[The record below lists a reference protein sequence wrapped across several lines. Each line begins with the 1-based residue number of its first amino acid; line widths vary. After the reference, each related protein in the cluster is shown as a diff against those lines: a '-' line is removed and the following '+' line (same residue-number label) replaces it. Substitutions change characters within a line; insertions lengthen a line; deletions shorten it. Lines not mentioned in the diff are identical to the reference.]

1 MANPFEKRATEYLR
15 DDEAF
20 LSVVTPEPLV
30 TFFKKPASE
39 DKLYDRLAIVI
50 GTPGS
55 GKTTLA
61 RLFQYSTLS
70 TLLKNTSFSNYKP
83 LLDTL
88 TMCGVIEDGKPKI
101 LGGRVPLE
109 SEYREFWEFP
119 YPEDLK
125 FRLMTTLLQ
134 ARAVLMWLRNVQAAG
149 VAIEQVEIV
158 PRPEAE
164 AALISIGG
172 TNATDVL
179 NKAREIE
186 LAIYKISAALIP
198 PDIKNID
205 DEAVVAYRPF
215 DVIESIKITD
225 GDKAYSLR
233 PLVVFDDAHSLH
245 QTQFEYLKRWL
256 SRRELKVGR
265 WILTRLDALT
275 PTDVLLDEISDD
287 SDKPGIKITR
297 EITVIR
303 MQSGGDRGANRKAFR
318 KMAKDMTRRYLAQM
332 DVFSRRQLGN
342 LSDLLSTRSQAISP
356 SKISELEKKLNSI
369 QKDLMITINRRELL
383 LSEVEEYFS
392 KNSIEEQDVKLASLS
407 ILMNRYAKRIPQ
419 RGLFDNE
426 LVDVEPRHPLSVDS
440 SVYDGAKIHLL
451 QTYERPYFFGID
463 DLCDAGS
470 ENAEQFLQLTSRLV
484 SQLETRLIRGQN
496 AMLSVRD
503 QDKLLRQRAKQM
515 IDEWDF
521 PHHKSVKR
529 LADGMAQECINKS
542 MEPNASL
549 GGGAVA
555 FGILQSEFENLAIN
569 NQDLAQVL
577 KFGIAYNAFI
587 IKPNY
592 GTKKQIWCLLELSG
606 ILRLHYGLTLKNGG
620 FLERT
625 SGDLDSILQKELQ

>member
-1 MANPFEKRATEYLR
+1 LANPFEKRATEYLR
-15 DDEAF
+15 NDEAF
-20 LSVVTPEPLV
+20 LSVVTPEPLM
-30 TFFKKPASE
+30 TFFKKPASQ
-39 DKLYDRLAIVI
+39 DKLYDRLVMVI

-61 RLFQYSTLS
+61 RLFQFSTLC
-70 TLLKNTSFSNYKP
+70 TLLKNTSISNYKP

-88 TMCGVIEDGKPKI
+88 TTCGVIKNDELKV

-125 FRLMTTLLQ
+125 LKLMTTLLQ
-134 ARAVLMWLRNVQAAG
+134 SRAVLMWLKNAQAADISIDQ
-149 VAIEQVEIV
+149 IEII

-172 TNATDVL
+172 TNASDVL
-179 NKAREIE
+179 KKAREVE
-186 LAIYKISAALIP
+186 LAIYRISAALIP
-198 PDIKNID
+198 PDIKDID

-215 DVIESIKITD
+215 DVIESIKITR
-225 GDKAYSLR
+225 GSKTQLLK
-233 PLVVFDDAHSLH
+233 PLVIFDDAHSLH
-245 QTQFEYLKRWL
+245 PTQFDYLKRWL
-256 SRRELKVGR
+256 SRRELKIGR

-275 PTDVLLDEISDD
+275 PADVLLDEVSEDL
-287 SDKPGIKITR
+287 DKPGIKVTR

-303 MQSGGDRGANRKAFR
+303 MQSGDDRRSDRIAFR

-342 LSDLLSTRSQAISP
+342 LSDLLSTSSQTISP
-356 SKISELEKKLNSI
+356 SKMLELKNKVNST
-369 QKDLMITINRRELL
+369 QNNLMIAPNRRDLL
-383 LSEVEEYFS
+383 LSEIDAYLSKGSLDEE
-392 KNSIEEQDVKLASLS
+392 DVRLATLL
-407 ILMNRYAKRIPQ
+407 ILMNRYANRIPQ

-426 LVDVEPRHPLSVDS
+426 LVDLEPRHPLSVDA

-451 QTYERPYFFGID
+451 QTFDRPYFYGID
-463 DLCDAGS
+463 NLCDAGS

-484 SQLETRLIRGQN
+484 SQLETRIIRGGGV
-496 AMLSVRD
+496 MMSVRD
-503 QDKLLRQRAKQM
+503 QDKLLRERATQM
-515 IDEWDF
+515 IGEWDF
-521 PHHKSVKR
+521 PHHQSVKT
-529 LADGMAQECINKS
+529 LADHIAAECVTKS

-555 FGILQSEFENLAIN
+555 YGILQSEFEKWIAKNP
-569 NQDLAQVL
+569 DLAQVL

-587 IKPNY
+587 IKPNH
-592 GTKKQIWCLLELSG
+592 GTKKQFWCLLELSG

-620 FLERT
+620 FLER
-625 SGDLDSILQKELQ
+625 SPADLDSILQKE

>member
-30 TFFKKPASE
+30 TFFKKPADQ
-39 DKLYDRLAIVI
+39 DKLYDRLTIVI

-61 RLFQYSTLS
+61 RLFQFSTLS
-70 TLLKNTSFSNYKP
+70 TLLKNTNLPNYKP

-88 TMCGVIEDGKPKI
+88 TLCGVIEDGEPKI

-119 YPEDLK
+119 YPDELK
-125 FRLMTTLLQ
+125 FGLMTTLLQ
-134 ARAVLMWLRNVQAAG
+134 ARAVLMWLRNIQAAD
-149 VAIEQVEIV
+149 ITIDQIEIV

-172 TNATDVL
+172 TNARDVL
-179 NKAREIE
+179 ARAREIE
-186 LAIYKISAALIP
+186 LAIYNISAALIP
-198 PDIKNID
+198 PDIKDID

-215 DVIESIKITD
+215 DVIESIKIVRS
-225 GDKAYSLR
+225 DKTYLLR
-233 PLVVFDDAHSLH
+233 PLVIFDDAHSLH

-256 SRRELKVGR
+256 SRRELKVAR

-275 PTDVLLDEISDD
+275 PEDVLLDKISEDPE
-287 SDKPGIKITR
+287 KPGLKITR

-303 MQSGGDRGANRKAFR
+303 MQSGGERGANRKAFR

-332 DVFSRRQLGN
+332 DVFSRRQLGS
-342 LSDLLSTRSQAISP
+342 LSDLLSTISDP
-356 SKISELEKKLNSI
+356 INSSKILELESKLNST
-369 QKDLMITINRRELL
+369 QKDLLITASRRELL
-383 LSEVEEYFS
+383 LAEVEDYFP
-392 KNSIEEQDVKLASLS
+392 KNSIVEDDVKLATLS

-419 RGLFDNE
+419 RGLFDSE
-426 LVDVEPRHPLSVDS
+426 LEDLEPRRPLSVDAL
-440 SVYDGAKIHLL
+440 VYDGAKVHLM
-451 QTYERPYFFGID
+451 QNYERPYFYGID

-470 ENAEQFLQLTSRLV
+470 ENVEQFLQLTSRIV
-484 SQLETRLIRGQN
+484 SQLETRLIRGRN

-503 QDKLLRQRAKQM
+503 QDKLLRQRSKQM

-521 PHHKSVKR
+521 PHHQSVKR
-529 LADGMAQECINKS
+529 LADGIARECIGKS

-555 FGILQSEFENLAIN
+555 FGILQSDFKKLTIN

-577 KFGIAYNAFI
+577 KFGTAYNAFI

-592 GTKKQIWCLLELSG
+592 GTKKQVWCLLELSG

-625 SGDLDSILQKELQ
+625 PTDLNSILQGE